1 MFLDYGVISGM
12 SSGSADST
20 YDTNRVIVLRFG
32 NFTEVENL
40 RPILGRLDHAVDVI
54 QIDTTAP
61 MVVT

>member
-1 MFLDYGVISGM
+1 MFLDYDVISGM

-61 MVVT
+61 MIVT